1 MTMMQPK
8 TSSGKGKTREEVIMD
23 TAKFLQAKTPPVFD
37 LEMVGKKYETDYYE
51 SMNTV
56 IFQECV
62 RYNGLLSVMKVTLA
76 AVQRALV
83 GEIVMTEELDLL
95 ATSMYTNQTP
105 TAWSKVGFLSLKP
118 LASWISDCNARIDF
132 LNGWI
137 KDGTPIKFWF
147 SGFFFPQAFLTGT
160 LQNYARKNK
169 IPIDRVAYDYIMLDT
184 IKHTDVKEAPS
195 GGCYIYGLFLEGCKW
210 DYETHELADSDPKE
224 LFVELPLM
232 HLAPVIDRKKPD
244 SGIYNCPLYRVLS
257 RTGTLSTTGH
267 STNFVITLEVP
278 SNQSHDKWMMAGVAT
293 FLALRF

>member
-1 MTMMQPK
+1 
-8 TSSGKGKTREEVIMD
+8 
-23 TAKFLQAKTPPVFD
+23 
-37 LEMVGKKYETDYYE
+37 MVGKKYETDYYE

-62 RYNGLLSVMKVTLA
+62 RYNGLLKVMKVTLA

-105 TAWSKVGFLSLKP
+105 AAWAKVGFLSLKP
-118 LASWISDCNARIDF
+118 LASWINDCNARIDF
-132 LNGWI
+132 LNNWI

-160 LQNYARKNK
+160 LQNFARKNK

-195 GGCYIYGLFLEGCKW
+195 HGCYIYGLFLEGCKW

-232 HLAPVIDRKKPD
+232 HLAPVIDRKKPT